1 MTKNIIQPSV
11 LQNAQ
16 SPQDRSPE
24 VDLAIKQSYQLSR
37 QSFISPS
44 FLPRT
49 QQLCEIKRRINLSPK
64 LSVKSSIFGEGM
76 LLSNLHNKMIVTML
90 SDAGT
95 EVFQNVFSSILS
107 GSQILD
113 IESANEAEEYFFIK
127 EENQYLNDL
136 EELERLSGS
145 YNVTKNSQRG
155 GGEQVCVK
163 NSRPRFSI
171 CLLYGVR
178 EDKVLRQR
186 LRQAHKVAVREAWAQ
201 EVERV
206 RLGFHGVWSASERD
220 ELMRSGEV
228 RGVRGEEIHS
238 VHKFPGLM
246 GQATNIRF
254 VRETSSQSRVNVL

>member
-1 MTKNIIQPSV
+1 
-11 LQNAQ
+11 
-16 SPQDRSPE
+16 
-24 VDLAIKQSYQLSR
+24 
-37 QSFISPS
+37 
-44 FLPRT
+44 
-49 QQLCEIKRRINLSPK
+49 
-64 LSVKSSIFGEGM
+64 M